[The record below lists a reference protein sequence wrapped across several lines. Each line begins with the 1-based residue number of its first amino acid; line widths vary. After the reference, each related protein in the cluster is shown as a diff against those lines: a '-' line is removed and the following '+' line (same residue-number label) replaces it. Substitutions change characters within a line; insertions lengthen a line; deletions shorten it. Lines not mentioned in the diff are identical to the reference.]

1 MPTENNYRSRLEK
14 LAGAAP
20 STKAALIRSLLPG
33 IEVALNSGQ
42 RLKDIWK
49 ELNDEGLEMSYQG
62 FHKTV
67 QRARRSRKLTA
78 TSGWGKQA
86 KSPEAQGLQE
96 TKVETAEEEDLVA
109 GIEAAFLSA
118 QAEALGSI
126 EKAARKAG
134 MAVREEIQKDV
145 ETGQLH
151 ARELIVELNSAYS
164 RSAVRRWVAVGLVVA
179 GGLLLLGVGLGV
191 QLARVWK

>member
-1 MPTENNYRSRLEK
+1 MPTENNYRSRLET

-67 QRARRSRKLTA
+67 QRARRSRMLTA

-96 TKVETAEEEDLVA
+96 TKVETAEENLVA
-109 GIEAAFLSA
+109 GIEAAFLAA
-118 QAEALGSI
+118 QAEALGGV
-126 EKAARKAG
+126 EKVARKAG
-134 MAVREEIQKDV
+134 MAVLGEIQKDV
-145 ETGQLH
+145 ETGRLR

-191 QLARVWK
+191 LLARVWK